1 MIYLNSLR
9 TPDGTILIS
18 QHQHDYVEYTDANGK
33 HYFVDGGPAYCR
45 SSANGDEVFL
55 LVDDTSPHVAI
66 REHLAWGTY
75 GKSGNEPYRKVL
87 LKDMDVDHI
96 LAIISDGYEN
106 VRSHLIAELKFRGLS
121 YPELDI

>member
-1 MIYLNSLR
+1 MIYFRSLR

-18 QHQHDYVEYTDANGK
+18 QHQHDYVSYTDANGK
-33 HYFVDGGPAYCR
+33 HYFIDGGSAYCR
-45 SSANGDEVFL
+45 ASANGDEVFL
-55 LVDDTSPHVAI
+55 VIDDTSPHAAI

-96 LAIISDGYEN
+96 IAIISDGYEY
-106 VRSHLIAELKFRGLS
+106 VRPHLIAELKFRGLS

>member
-18 QHQHDYVEYTDANGK
+18 QHQHDYVSYTDSNGK
-33 HYFVDGGPAYCR
+33 HYFIDGGPAYCR

-75 GKSGNEPYRKVL
+75 GKLR
-87 LKDMDVDHI
+87 DMDVDHI
-96 LAIISDGYEN
+96 LAIISYGYEH
-106 VRSHLIAELKFRGLS
+106 VRPHLIAELKFRGLS